1 MHVAD
6 NSTTPCGACDS
17 PTVSGHH
24 FSRDGI
30 TWHASDVE
38 PYPNHYELYS
48 QASGIQ
54 TVHVSTRERPKLI
67 FDSKG
72 EISHLVTG
80 TCEARTCPPIPPVNC
95 KYSVSS
101 NVLTLLVA
109 LHTGH

>member
-1 MHVAD
+1 M
-6 NSTTPCGACDS
+6 
-17 PTVSGHH
+17 
-24 FSRDGI
+24 
-30 TWHASDVE
+30 E

-80 TCEARTCPPIPPVNC
+80 TCEARTCP
-95 KYSVSS
+95 YTTRQLQ
-101 NVLTLLVA
+101 VLCELRTF
-109 LHTGH
+109 